1 MVFASQSEVN
11 SLMSTDGT
19 WLDFEKP
26 IIELERRI
34 QDLKDFGAEENIEF
48 TEELR
53 RLERRLAKLRSETY
67 SGLSSWQKVQLAR
80 HPRRPYTLDYVEAMC
95 SNFQELHGDRNFADD
110 KAVIGGPA
118 EIDGRSIIV
127 VGQQKGRNTKENLYR
142 NFGMPHPEGYRKAL
156 RLMMMAGKFGCPI
169 LSLIDTPGAF
179 PGIGAEERGQSE
191 AIARNLREMALIPV
205 PIIVAVIGEGG
216 SGGALAM
223 AVGDAILMMENAIY
237 SVISPEGCAAIL
249 WNDRA
254 KAPQAAE
261 ALRLTAADLYELGVV
276 DELVPEPLGGAH
288 RDAEKSAAALKETVL
303 RWLDN
308 LSKLSTDELL
318 TRRASKYRSMGV
330 FEKE

>member
-1 MVFASQSEVN
+1 MGI
-11 SLMSTDGT
+11 DGT

-26 IIELERRI
+26 IVELERRI
-34 QDLKDFGAEENIEF
+34 QDLKDFGTEENIEF
-48 TEELR
+48 TEELG
-53 RLERRLAKLRSETY
+53 RLEQRLTRLKSEIY

-95 SNFQELHGDRNFADD
+95 SSFQELHGDRNFGDD
-110 KAVIGGPA
+110 RAVVGGPA
-118 EIDGRSIIV
+118 EIAGRPIMI
-127 VGQQKGRNTKENLYR
+127 VGQQKGRNTKENISR

-156 RLMMMAGKFGCPI
+156 RLMTMAGKFRCPI

-179 PGIGAEERGQSE
+179 PGVGAEERGQSE

-205 PIIVAVIGEGG
+205 PIVVAVIGEGG

-223 AVGDAILMMENAIY
+223 AVGDTVLMMENAIY

-249 WNDRA
+249 WSDRA

-261 ALRLTAADLYELGVV
+261 ALRLTATDLFEMSVV

-288 RDAEKSAAALKETVL
+288 RDAEKSAAALKEAVL
-303 RWLDN
+303 RWLDD
-308 LSKLSTDELL
+308 LSKLSVDELL

>member
-1 MVFASQSEVN
+1 MVFADQSEVTD
-11 SLMSTDGT
+11 LMSTDGT

-26 IIELERRI
+26 IVELERRI

-48 TEELR
+48 SEELR
-53 RLERRLAKLRSETY
+53 RLERRLTKLKSEIY

-80 HPRRPYTLDYVEAMC
+80 HPRRPYALDYIEVMC
-95 SNFQELHGDRNFADD
+95 SHFLELHGDRNFADD

-118 EIDGRSIIV
+118 EIDGRPV
-127 VGQQKGRNTKENLYR
+127 MVLGQQKGRNTKENLYR

-156 RLMMMAGKFGCPI
+156 RLMLMAGKFRCPI
-169 LSLIDTPGAF
+169 VSFIDTPGAF

-223 AVGDAILMMENAIY
+223 AVGDTVLMMENAIY

-249 WNDRA
+249 WSDRA

-261 ALRLTAADLYELGVV
+261 ALRLTASDLFELGVV
-276 DELVPEPLGGAH
+276 DELVAEPLGGAH
-288 RDAEKSAAALKETVL
+288 RDGDKAAAALKEAVL

-308 LSKLSTDELL
+308 LSRLSVDDLL
-318 TRRASKYRSMGV
+318 TRRASKYRSIGV

>member
-1 MVFASQSEVN
+1 
-11 SLMSTDGT
+11 MSVDGT

-34 QDLKDFGAEENIEF
+34 QDLKDFGAEEKIEF
-48 TEELR
+48 AQELT
-53 RLERRLAKLRSETY
+53 RLERRLARLKSEIY

-80 HPRRPYTLDYVEAMC
+80 HPRRPYTMDYVEAMC
-95 SNFQELHGDRNFADD
+95 SNFLELHGDRAFSDD

-118 EIDGRSIIV
+118 QIDGRPVMI
-127 VGQQKGRNTKENLYR
+127 VGQQKGRNTKENLFR

-156 RLMMMAGKFGCPI
+156 RLMTMAGKFRCPI
-169 LSLIDTPGAF
+169 VSFIDTPGAF

-191 AIARNLREMALIPV
+191 AIARNLKEMALIPV
-205 PIIVAVIGEGG
+205 PIVVAIIGEGG

-223 AVGDAILMMENAIY
+223 AVGDAVLMMENAIY

-261 ALRLTAADLYELGVV
+261 ALRLTAKDLFELNVV
-276 DELVPEPLGGAH
+276 DELVKEPQGGAH
-288 RDAEKSAAALKETVL
+288 RDAEKAASALREAVI

-308 LSKLSTDELL
+308 LSGLSVDELL
-318 TRRASKYRSMGV
+318 TRRASKYRSMGA
-330 FEKE
+330 FERE